1 MLRSGCVLDDALLT
15 ASLALGK
22 RGALVPVTGEL
33 KPEMY
38 GAFLNQ
44 RPVLSAQTQKALDS
58 GN

>member
-1 MLRSGCVLDDALLT
+1 MLDDALLT